1 LQQRQP
7 QLRGRLALCGVAAYV
22 WDGSKE
28 GNKMLSL
35 FQILM
40 LVLDIV
46 WFFIIAHVIMSW
58 LINFQVLNLHQQL
71 VGQIWYFLN
80 RMLEPVY
87 GPVRRILPNMGGVD
101 LAPLVVLIGVYA
113 ARIILA
119 NNISAFY

>member
-1 LQQRQP
+1 M
-7 QLRGRLALCGVAAYV
+7 
-22 WDGSKE
+22 
-28 GNKMLSL
+28 MLSL

-40 LVLDIV
+40 LVLDII

-80 RMLEPVY
+80 RILEPVY
-87 GPVRRILPNMGGVD
+87 GPVRRILPNMQGID